1 MKIIYENNKEK
12 KMNPRPYLNLNTVLL
27 QDEV

>member
-1 MKIIYENNKEK
+1 MKIIYEDNKEN
-12 KMNPRPYLNLNTVLL
+12 KMNPRTYLNLNTVLL